1 MSALL
6 HAILAAASGRGR
18 QVALSDG
25 TNHIRYEELRP
36 AIDAMAEMIEAE
48 AGPAGPVAIELG
60 NGIDWV
66 VADLALLSLGR
77 ACVPVPPF
85 FMPAQREDALR
96 DAGVVASV
104 TPEGIVQFDH
114 RPAQLPEGTAKISY
128 TSGSTGTPKGICLS
142 ANGML
147 ATALSV
153 IDRVGSDKAGLH
165 LPMLPLAVLLENVAG
180 LYATLIAG
188 GTYMVQ
194 PLEDIGFA
202 RMFDPDAAE
211 MLAAIERTGAT
222 SLILVPE
229 LLGRLLAACE
239 KAGRVPSTLHLV
251 AVGGAHISP
260 DLLARADR
268 IGLPLVQG
276 YGLTEC
282 GSVVAI
288 EAPGDLAGRGS
299 VGRPLSHVQ
308 VTIEDDGEIVIEGNG
323 HLGHLGL
330 VGQPRQPA
338 PIRTGDIGRWD
349 EQGRLVIDGRKSN
362 LIVTGFG
369 RNISPEWIETL
380 LKERSEIAQ
389 AMVYGDGEAALS
401 ALIVP
406 SSPIADVAP
415 AIDAVNAALPDYAR
429 LSDWRCTK
437 PFLPVDGT
445 LTANGRLRRGEI
457 LAREAAFRL
466 FDRLVLRTLPARARL
481 LRVPQIQAGLSGRI
495 SRETYAAYLAQAYHH
510 VRHTVP
516 LMQEARQRLG
526 HRPTLVAAL
535 DEYIEEETGHE
546 HWILNDIAA
555 LGGDPQRAV
564 ALGPSPATKAM
575 VDHAYRTIREG
586 NPASFFGMVYVLEST
601 SIALASQGA
610 DALRTSLNL
619 PSSAFSYLQSH
630 GALDQDHMRFFQS
643 LMDSIEDPEDAAAII
658 AMADRIFDLF
668 GALFATIP
676 MEFEHEAA

>member
-6 HAILAAASGRGR
+6 NAILTAAGERGR
-18 QVALSDG
+18 KVALSDG
-25 TNHIRYEELRP
+25 ANHVRYEDLP
-36 AIDAMAEMIEAE
+36 LAIDAMAEMIEAE

-77 ACVPVPPF
+77 TCVPVPPF
-85 FMPAQREDALR
+85 FTPAQRQDALR

-104 TPEGIVQFDH
+104 TPKGVVQLDH
-114 RPAQLPEGTAKISY
+114 PAATLPDGTAKISY
-128 TSGSTGTPKGICLS
+128 TSGSTGMPKGICLS
-142 ANGML
+142 ADGML
-147 ATALSV
+147 ATSLAV
-153 IDRVGSDKAGLH
+153 IERVGSDKAGLH

-188 GTYMVQ
+188 GTYMV
-194 PLEDIGFA
+194 PRLEEIGFA
-202 RMFDPDAAE
+202 RMFAPDAAA
-211 MLAAIERTGAT
+211 MLAAVERTGAT

-239 KAGRVPSTLHLV
+239 TAGRVPTALNLV

-260 DLLARADR
+260 DLLLRADR

-288 EAPGDLAGRGS
+288 ETPGDLSGRGS
-299 VGRPLSHVQ
+299 VGRPLNHVR
-308 VTIEDDGEIVIEGNG
+308 VMIEDDGEIVVEGSG
-323 HLGHLGL
+323 YLGL
-330 VGQPRQPA
+330 VGQPRKQA
-338 PIRTGDIGRWD
+338 PIRTGDIGRFD
-349 EQGRLVIDGRKSN
+349 DQGRLVIDGRKSN
-362 LIVTGFG
+362 LIVTVFG
-369 RNISPEWIETL
+369 RNVSPEWIETL
-380 LKERSEIAQ
+380 LKERPEIAQ

-406 SSPIADVAP
+406 SSPVADVAP
-415 AIDAVNAALPDYAR
+415 AIAAVNATLPDYAR
-429 LSDWRCTK
+429 LSDWRCSK

-445 LTANGRLRRGEI
+445 LTASGRLRRREI
-457 LAREAAFRL
+457 LAREESFGL

-495 SRETYAAYLAQAYHH
+495 SRDTYAAYLAQAYHH

-535 DEYIEEETGHE
+535 DEYIEEESGHE
-546 HWILNDIAA
+546 HWILDDIAA
-555 LGGDPQRAV
+555 LGRDPQRAV

-619 PSSAFSYLQSH
+619 PSTAFSYLQSH
-630 GALDQDHMRFFQS
+630 GALDQDHMRFFQG
-643 LMDSIEDPEDAAAII
+643 LMDSIDDPDDAAAII

-676 MEFEHEAA
+676 MELEHEAA

>member
-18 QVALSDG
+18 KVALSDG
-25 TNHIRYEELRP
+25 TNHIRYEELQP

-66 VADLALLSLGR
+66 VSDLALLSLGR

-85 FMPAQREDALR
+85 FTPAQRQDALR

-104 TPEGIVQFDH
+104 TPKGIVRFDH
-114 RPAQLPEGTAKISY
+114 QPALLPDGTAKISY

-202 RMFDPDAAE
+202 RMFDPDAAA

-239 KAGRVPSTLHLV
+239 KAGRVPATLQLV

-260 DLLARADR
+260 DLLVRADR

-288 EAPGDLAGRGS
+288 EAPGDLVGRGS

-308 VTIEDDGEIVIEGNG
+308 VMIEDDGEIVVDGN
-323 HLGHLGL
+323 GHLGL
-330 VGQPRQPA
+330 VGQARQQA

-349 EQGRLVIDGRKSN
+349 TQGRLVIDGRKSN

-369 RNISPEWIETL
+369 RNVSPEWIETL

-406 SSPIADVAP
+406 SSLMADVAP
-415 AIDAVNAALPDYAR
+415 AIAAVNAALPDYAR

-457 LAREAAFRL
+457 LAREETFRL
-466 FDRLVLRTLPARARL
+466 FDRLVLRTLPAWARL
-481 LRVPQIQAGLSGRI
+481 LRVPQIRAGLAGNI
-495 SRETYAAYLAQAYHH
+495 SRATYSAYLAQAYHH

-516 LMQEARQRLG
+516 LMQEARARLG
-526 HRPTLVAAL
+526 HRPALIAAL

-555 LGGDPQRAV
+555 LGDDPQRAV

-610 DALRTSLNL
+610 DALRTSLDL
-619 PSSAFSYLQSH
+619 PSTAFSYLQSH

-643 LMDSIEDPEDAAAII
+643 LMDSIDDPEDAAAII

-668 GALFATIP
+668 GALFATIA

>member
-6 HAILAAASGRGR
+6 HAIIAAANGRGR
-18 QVALSDG
+18 KVALSDG

-36 AIDAMAEMIEAE
+36 AIDAMAEMIDAE

-85 FMPAQREDALR
+85 FTPAQRQDALR

-114 RPAQLPEGTAKISY
+114 QPALLPEGTAKISY

-194 PLEDIGFA
+194 PLADIGFA
-202 RMFDPDAAE
+202 RMFDPDAAA

-239 KAGRVPSTLHLV
+239 KAGRVPSTLQLV

-268 IGLPLVQG
+268 IVLPLVQG

-288 EAPGDLAGRGS
+288 EAPGDLVGRGS

-308 VTIEDDGEIVIEGNG
+308 VTIEDNGEIIIDGN
-323 HLGHLGL
+323 GHLGL
-330 VGQPRQPA
+330 VGQPRQRA
-338 PIRTGDIGRWD
+338 PIRTGDIGCWD
-349 EQGRLVIDGRKSN
+349 MQGRLVIEGRKSN

-369 RNISPEWIETL
+369 RNVSPEWIETL

-406 SSPIADVAP
+406 SSLMADVAP
-415 AIDAVNAALPDYAR
+415 AIAAVNAALPDYAR
-429 LSDWRCTK
+429 LSEWRCTK

-445 LTANGRLRRGEI
+445 LTANGRMRRCEI
-457 LAREAAFRL
+457 LAREEAFRL

-481 LRVPQIQAGLSGRI
+481 LRVPQIRAGLAGNI
-495 SRETYAAYLAQAYHH
+495 SRATYSAYLAQAYHH

-516 LMQEARQRLG
+516 LMQEARARLG
-526 HRPTLVAAL
+526 HRPALVAAL

-555 LGGDPQRAV
+555 LGDDPQRAI

-575 VDHAYRTIREG
+575 VDHAYKTIREG

-619 PSSAFSYLQSH
+619 PSTAFSYLQSH

-643 LMDSIEDPEDAAAII
+643 LMDSIDDPDDAAAII

>member
-6 HAILAAASGRGR
+6 NAILTAAGERGR
-18 QVALSDG
+18 KVALSDG
-25 TNHIRYEELRP
+25 ANHVRYEDLP
-36 AIDAMAEMIEAE
+36 LAIDAMAEMIEAE

-85 FMPAQREDALR
+85 FTPAQRQDALR

-104 TPEGIVQFDH
+104 TPKGVVQLDH
-114 RPAQLPEGTAKISY
+114 PAATLPDGTAKISY
-128 TSGSTGTPKGICLS
+128 TSGSTGMPKGICLS
-142 ANGML
+142 ADGML
-147 ATALSV
+147 ATSLAV
-153 IDRVGSDKAGLH
+153 IERVGSDKAGLH

-188 GTYMVQ
+188 GTYVVQ

-202 RMFDPDAAE
+202 RMFDPDAAA
-211 MLAAIERTGAT
+211 MLAAIERSGAT

-239 KAGRVPSTLHLV
+239 QAGRVPSTLQIV

-260 DLLARADR
+260 DLLARADG

-276 YGLTEC
+276 YGLTES

-308 VTIEDDGEIVIEGNG
+308 VTIEDDGEIVVDGND
-323 HLGHLGL
+323 HLGL
-330 VGQPRQPA
+330 VGHPRQQA
-338 PIRTGDIGRWD
+338 PMRTGDIGRWD
-349 EQGRLVIDGRKSN
+349 EQGRLIIDGRKSN

-369 RNISPEWIETL
+369 RNVSPEWIETM
-380 LKERSEIAQ
+380 LKARSEIAQ

-406 SSPIADVAP
+406 SSLMADVAP
-415 AIDAVNAALPDYAR
+415 AIAAVNAALPDYAR
-429 LSDWRCTK
+429 LSEWRCTK

-445 LTANGRLRRGEI
+445 LTANGRMRRCEI
-457 LAREAAFRL
+457 LAREGTFRL
-466 FDRLVLRTLPARARL
+466 FDRLVLRTLPARAGL
-481 LRVPQIQAGLSGRI
+481 LRVPQIRAGLAGNI
-495 SRETYAAYLAQAYHH
+495 SRATYSAYLAQAYHH

-516 LMQEARQRLG
+516 LMQEARARLG
-526 HRPTLVAAL
+526 HRPALVAAL

-555 LGGDPQRAV
+555 LGDDPQRAI

-575 VDHAYRTIREG
+575 VDHAYKTIREG

-619 PSSAFSYLQSH
+619 PSTAFSYLQSH

-643 LMDSIEDPEDAAAII
+643 LMDSIEDPDDAAAII
-658 AMADRIFDLF
+658 AMADRIFELF

>member
-6 HAILAAASGRGR
+6 NAILTAAGERGR
-18 QVALSDG
+18 KVALSDG
-25 TNHIRYEELRP
+25 PNHIRYEDLP
-36 AIDAMAEMIEAE
+36 LAIEAMAEMIETE
-48 AGPAGPVAIELG
+48 AGPTGPVAIELG
-60 NGIDWV
+60 NSIDWV

-85 FMPAQREDALR
+85 FTPTQRQDALR

-104 TPEGIVQFDH
+104 TADGIVRFDH
-114 RPAQLPEGTAKISY
+114 PPTSLPEGTAKISY
-128 TSGSTGTPKGICLS
+128 TSGSTGKPKGICLS
-142 ANGML
+142 DEAML
-147 ATALSV
+147 ATARAV
-153 IDRVGSDKAGLH
+153 IERVGSDKAGLH

-188 GTYMVQ
+188 GTYMV
-194 PLEDIGFA
+194 PRLEDIGFA
-202 RMFDPDAAE
+202 RMFDPDAAA

-229 LLGRLLAACE
+229 LLVRLLAACE

-299 VGRPLSHVQ
+299 IGRPLSHVQ
-308 VTIEDDGEIVIEGNG
+308 VTIEDDGEIVLDGN
-323 HLGHLGL
+323 GHLGL
-330 VGQPRQPA
+330 VGQPRQQA

-349 EQGRLVIDGRKSN
+349 TQGRLVVDGRKSN

-369 RNISPEWIETL
+369 RNVSPEWIETL

-406 SSPIADVAP
+406 SSLMADVVP
-415 AIDAVNAALPDYAR
+415 AIAAVNAVLPDYAR

-457 LAREAAFRL
+457 LAREETFRL
-466 FDRLVLRTLPARARL
+466 FDRLILRTLPARARL
-481 LRVPQIQAGLSGRI
+481 LRVPQIRAGLAGNI
-495 SRETYAAYLAQAYHH
+495 SRATYSAYLAQAYHH

-516 LMQEARQRLG
+516 LMQEARARLG
-526 HRPTLVAAL
+526 HRPALVTAL

-555 LGGDPQRAV
+555 LGDDPQRAV

-619 PSSAFSYLQSH
+619 PSTAFSYLQSH

>member
-6 HAILAAASGRGR
+6 NAILTAAGERGR
-18 QVALSDG
+18 KVALSDG
-25 TNHIRYEELRP
+25 ANHVRYEDLP
-36 AIDAMAEMIEAE
+36 LAIDAMAEMIEAE

-85 FMPAQREDALR
+85 FTPAQRQDALR

-104 TPEGIVQFDH
+104 TPKGVVQLDH
-114 RPAQLPEGTAKISY
+114 PAATLPDGTAKISY
-128 TSGSTGTPKGICLS
+128 TSGSTGMPKGICLS
-142 ANGML
+142 ADGML
-147 ATALSV
+147 ATSLAV
-153 IDRVGSDKAGLH
+153 IERVGSDKAGLH

-188 GTYMVQ
+188 GTYVVQ

-202 RMFDPDAAE
+202 RMFDPDAAA
-211 MLAAIERTGAT
+211 MLAAIERSGAT

-239 KAGRVPSTLHLV
+239 QAGRVPSTLQIV

-260 DLLARADR
+260 DLLARADG

-276 YGLTEC
+276 YGLTES

-308 VTIEDDGEIVIEGNG
+308 VTIEDDGEIVVDGN
-323 HLGHLGL
+323 GHLGL
-330 VGQPRQPA
+330 VGHPRQQA
-338 PIRTGDIGRWD
+338 PMRTGDIGRWD
-349 EQGRLVIDGRKSN
+349 EQGRLIIDGRKSN

-369 RNISPEWIETL
+369 RNVSPEWIETM
-380 LKERSEIAQ
+380 LKARSEIAQ

-406 SSPIADVAP
+406 SSLMADVAP
-415 AIDAVNAALPDYAR
+415 AIAAVNAALPDYAR
-429 LSDWRCTK
+429 LSEWRCTK

-445 LTANGRLRRGEI
+445 LTANGRMRRCEI
-457 LAREAAFRL
+457 LAREGTFRL
-466 FDRLVLRTLPARARL
+466 FDRLVLRTLPARAGL
-481 LRVPQIQAGLSGRI
+481 LRVPQIRAGLAGNI
-495 SRETYAAYLAQAYHH
+495 SRATYSAYLAQAYHH

-516 LMQEARQRLG
+516 LMQEARARLG
-526 HRPTLVAAL
+526 HRPALVAAL

-555 LGGDPQRAV
+555 LGNDPQRAI

-575 VDHAYRTIREG
+575 VDHAYKTIREG

-619 PSSAFSYLQSH
+619 PSTAFSYLQSH

-643 LMDSIEDPEDAAAII
+643 LMDSIEDPDDAAAII
-658 AMADRIFDLF
+658 AMADRIFELF

>member
-18 QVALSDG
+18 KLALSDG
-25 TNHIRYEELRP
+25 ANHIRYEELRP
-36 AIDAMAEMIEAE
+36 AIDAVAEMIEDE

-66 VADLALLSLGR
+66 LADLALLSLGR

-85 FMPAQREDALR
+85 FTPAQRQDALR

-104 TPEGIVQFDH
+104 TPKGIVQFDYQ
-114 RPAQLPEGTAKISY
+114 PALLPEGTAKISY
-128 TSGSTGTPKGICLS
+128 TSGSTGKPKGICLS

-153 IDRVGSDKAGLH
+153 IDRAGSDKAGLH

-194 PLEDIGFA
+194 SLEEIGFA
-202 RMFDPDAAE
+202 RMFDPDAAA

-239 KAGRVPSTLHLV
+239 KVNRVPSTLRLV

-260 DLLARADR
+260 DLLSRADR

-288 EAPGDLAGRGS
+288 ETPGDLAGRGS

-308 VTIEDDGEIVIEGNG
+308 VTIEDDGEIVVDGN
-323 HLGHLGL
+323 GHLGL
-330 VGQPRQPA
+330 VGQPRPQS

-349 EQGRLVIDGRKSN
+349 AQGRLVIDGRKSN

-369 RNISPEWIETL
+369 RNVSPEWVETL

-406 SSPIADVAP
+406 SSLMADVAP
-415 AIDAVNAALPDYAR
+415 AIAAVNADLPDYAR

-457 LAREAAFRL
+457 LAREEAFRL

-481 LRVPQIQAGLSGRI
+481 LRVPQIRAGLAGNI
-495 SRETYAAYLAQAYHH
+495 SRATYSAYLAQAYHH

-516 LMQEARQRLG
+516 LMQEARARLG
-526 HRPTLVAAL
+526 HRPALVAAL

-555 LGGDPQRAV
+555 LGEDPQRAV

-619 PSSAFSYLQSH
+619 PSTAFSYLQSH
-630 GALDQDHMRFFQS
+630 GALDQDHMRFFQG
-643 LMDSIEDPEDAAAII
+643 LMDSIEDPDDATAII